1 MIPNSYSDVR
11 GNLPSPFDW
20 RNLLAFIFSYHRS
33 SFFFAQII
41 ALCSALLSAP
51 IPLLMPT
58 LVDEVLLKKEGA
70 VVHIMNYLSPIQW
83 HSPILYITFITILV
97 LLLRIGS
104 LLLNIWQVRQFTYIS
119 KNIIYH
125 IRLKLLTHLQQVSLS
140 EYDTL
145 GSGAVASHF
154 TVDLEAID
162 QFINT
167 TISKFTVALLTIIGV
182 AFILL
187 WINWWLGLFILFA
200 NPLVIYFTITFSKK
214 IKYWKIKENTA
225 YETFQSS
232 LTETLDSIQQIRAAN
247 REKYYIQKLINLAND
262 IRNHSTTY
270 TWKNEMANRLS
281 FLIFLCSV
289 EIFRATAM
297 LLVVFSNLSIGQM
310 FAIFSY
316 LWFMMAPVQEI
327 VNMRYAF
334 ASATGALTR
343 INKLLALKNDPYYS
357 CTKDIFIGKKTTSI
371 SLKNI
376 CFSYP
381 TNSSLIFNHANLNIR
396 AGRRIALIGMSGEGK
411 STLTQILLGLYYPQ
425 SGEVFFDGIPITKIG
440 LDIVRNNV
448 TAVLQ
453 NPALFNDT
461 VRTNLTLGKDVPDD
475 QLWQALTIAQLRETV
490 MNMDHGLDT
499 LVGRQGTKL
508 SGGQKQRLAI
518 ARMVVANPKVVI
530 LDEATSALDMETE
543 RKLYQALFTFLNGRT
558 TIIITH
564 RLNIIRQVDK
574 VYVVDNGSITEITCF
589 DNLKNSSDLLPSLSV
604 V

>member
-1 MIPNSYSDVR
+1 MVSDSYPNIP
-11 GNLPSPFDW
+11 GNLISPFCW
-20 RNLLAFIFSYHRS
+20 RNLLTFIFSYHRS
-33 SFFFAQII
+33 SFFFAQLI

-58 LVDEVLLKKEGA
+58 LVDEVLLEKEG
-70 VVHIMNYLSPIQW
+70 VVVSTINYISPSQW
-83 HSPILYITFITILV
+83 HSPILYITFITALV

-125 IRLKLLTHLQQVSLS
+125 MRLKLLTHLQQVSLS

-145 GSGAVASHF
+145 GSGTVASHF
-154 TVDLEAID
+154 TVDLETVD

-187 WINWWLGLFILFA
+187 WINWWLGLFILFM
-200 NPLVIYFTITFSKK
+200 NPLVIYFTVIFSKK
-214 IKYWKIKENTA
+214 VKHWKIKENTA
-225 YETFQSS
+225 YEVFQNA

-247 REKYYIQKLINLAND
+247 REKYYVQALINLAND
-262 IRNHSTTY
+262 IRNYSTAY
-270 TWKNEMANRLS
+270 TWKNEMSNRLS

-297 LLVVFSNLSIGQM
+297 ILVVFSDLSIGQM

-327 VNMRYAF
+327 VNIRYAF

-343 INKLLALKNDPYYS
+343 INKLLTLKNDPYHP
-357 CTKDIFIGKKTTSI
+357 CTKDIFIDKKTVSI
-371 SLKNI
+371 ALKNL

-381 TNSSLIFNHANLNIR
+381 TSSSQIFNHANLNIN
-396 AGRRIALIGMSGEGK
+396 AGEKIALIGMSGEGK

-425 SGEVFFDGIPITKIG
+425 SGEVLFDGISIAKIG
-440 LDIVRNNV
+440 LEITRNNV
-448 TAVLQ
+448 AAVLQ
-453 NPALFNDT
+453 HPALFNDT
-461 VRTNLTLGKDVPDD
+461 VRANLALGRDIPDD
-475 QLWQALTIAQLRETV
+475 QLWQALTIAQLRETII
-490 MNMDHGLDT
+490 NMDHGLDT

-543 RKLYQALFTFLNGRT
+543 GKLYQALFKFLSGRT

-574 VYVVDNGSITEITCF
+574 VYMVDNGSIIEVTHF
-589 DNLKNSSDLLPSLSV
+589 DNLKNSNDLLPSLSV